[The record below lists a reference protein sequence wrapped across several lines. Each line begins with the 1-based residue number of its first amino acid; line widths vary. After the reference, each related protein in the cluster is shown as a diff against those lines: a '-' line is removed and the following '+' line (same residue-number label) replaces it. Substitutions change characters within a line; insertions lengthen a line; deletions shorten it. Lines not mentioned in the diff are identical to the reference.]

1 MVINKANKEEN
12 NMKGTNARM
21 FAIEIKPNRRALIS
35 LEIEI
40 PEDDVQDW
48 KQKFCDDEP
57 IPIEFK

>member
-1 MVINKANKEEN
+1 
-12 NMKGTNARM
+12 MKGTNARM